1 MSYAVACFTSNTG
14 LDQEALRV
22 AVVAAKGQHFAD
34 DAAAGLALDMDHEID
49 GFCNFGFG
57 VGESRLRVVAHD
69 QIGEAMQ
76 RLLRRIGMDRRERSG
91 VASVEGI
98 EQRARL
104 DSAYFAQDD
113 AVRPPS
119 ESGLEKVVESDV
131 GFERIRLAFD
141 RQYVRLLDLKFRS
154 IFDNDEA
161 FLFRNE
167 VSQYPQKR
175 GLSGTRS
182 ATDKQRLSAA
192 NLLGQEV
199 RKRARQ
205 RAASNEVIDCVMAAG
220 EFSDDECRRR
230 PNNRRND
237 RRQGGSHPGA
247 ARAV

>member
-1 MSYAVACFTSNTG
+1 MRCIIPVGFSRRRNSAMDSPGAKQRVRKSAAIFATFCALCCGMFHLEYRV
-14 LDQEALRV
+14 DQEAFRV

-34 DAAAGLALDMDHEID
+34 DAAAGLALDMHHEID

-76 RLLRRIGMDRRERSG
+76 RLLGRIGMDRRERSG

-131 GFERIRLAFD
+131 RFERIRLAFD
-141 RQYVRLLDLKFRS
+141 RQYVRLLDLEFRS

-161 FLFRNE
+161 FIIRNE
-167 VSQYPQKR
+167 ISQYPQKGR
-175 GLSGTRS
+175 LSGTRS

-192 NLLGQEV
+192 NLLRQEV
-199 RKRARQ
+199 RKRAR
-205 RAASNEVIDCVMAAG
+205 
-220 EFSDDECRRR
+220 
-230 PNNRRND
+230 
-237 RRQGGSHPGA
+237 
-247 ARAV
+247 